1 MVEVEMNQ
9 TTKLLLAMSQVEGIL
24 KLIHHNEY
32 EQYFISHL
40 IPIRTELNRQLTNA
54 KQCTTMKE

>member
-1 MVEVEMNQ
+1 MKQEM
-9 TTKLLLAMSQVEGIL
+9 KLILALQQVDGIL

>member
-1 MVEVEMNQ
+1 
-9 TTKLLLAMSQVEGIL
+9 MSQVEGIT
-24 KLIHHNEY
+24 KLIKDNEY

-40 IPIRTELNRQLTNA
+40 VPIRIELQRQLTNA